1 MANWSNPQLTSTY
14 TNFVTEVKDRDV
26 DLALQF
32 DGTTSTNIPTNT
44 IRWNS
49 SINRWQKWSGS
60 AWGELTS
67 TYALNALSVSG
78 TTSLATATATTV
90 ATADNSTNVAT
101 TAWVKAQNYLTSVA
115 GSYLPLTGGTITG
128 NLTVTGTYIAGG
140 DIVASGVNGGPFGFK
155 NKVINGDF
163 AVDQYNSGAV
173 INAITAISYF
183 TDRWQ
188 MNFSGSSGA
197 SIKAQQNYNVGTV
210 GLPRYFNTYF
220 GFENNTAVS
229 VGSSDAI
236 NIQQRIEGFNVAN
249 WQWGIATSRDA
260 QLSFYVRTSVAG
272 TYGITIQNAAN
283 DLSYVTSY
291 TIPAGGV
298 NTWTKISLKIPSPT
312 SGTWDKTSGVGI
324 RIRFSLGCGTSS
336 QTATTNSWI
345 AGNFHA
351 PTGAVS
357 WVGTAGATF
366 YLTGVQF
373 EDADNASSVATD
385 FEDPP
390 FSAKVARCQRYYYNA
405 TQYVGPTSAVTTYHH
420 PVKMR
425 ATPTRTGG
433 GTGYSA
439 TLLDTNGVGHSQ
451 TTAGSQAMTYS
462 AEL

>member
-90 ATADNSTNVAT
+90 ATADNSTNIAT
-101 TAWVKAQNYLTSVA
+101 TAWVKAQGYSTGA
-115 GSYLPLTGGTITG
+115 GGSFLPLTGGTITG
-128 NLTVTGTYIAGG
+128 NLTVAGTLSANSTFIA
-140 DIVASGVNGGPFGFK
+140 SNLNGGPFGFK
-155 NKVINGDF
+155 NKIINGDF
-163 AVDQYNSGAV
+163 AVDQYNAGALANPV
-173 INAITAISYF
+173 TGGMFI
-183 TDRWQ
+183 DRWA
-188 MNFSGSSGA
+188 FTGPTGVSV
-197 SIKAQQNYNVGTV
+197 KTQQNFNSITPPNFFDTYL
-210 GLPRYFNTYF
+210 GL
-220 GFENNTAVS
+220 ENNTAYS
-229 VGSSDAI
+229 VGSTDNAG
-236 NIQQRIEGFNVAN
+236 IQHRVEGYNVAN
-249 WQWGIATSRDA
+249 WRWGASGARDA
-260 QLSFYVRTSVAG
+260 MLSFWVRTSVSG
-272 TYGITIQNAAN
+272 NYGVALQNSAN
-283 DLSYVTSY
+283 DQSYVTSFN
-291 TIPAGGV
+291 IAAGSV
-298 NTWTKISLKIPSPT
+298 NTWQLINLKIAGPT
-312 SGTWDKTSGVGI
+312 SGTWLRNNGLGI
-324 RIRFSLGCGTSS
+324 RIRFNLGCGTTF
-336 QTATTNSWI
+336 QTGTTGSWI

-351 PTGAVS
+351 PNGAVS

-366 YLTGVQF
+366 YITGVQL
-373 EDADNASSVATD
+373 EDSEATNSLATD

-390 FSAKVARCQRYYYNA
+390 FSTKVARCQRYYYNA

-420 PVKMR
+420 PVRMR

-439 TLLDTNGVGHSQ
+439 TLLDTNGVAHSQ

>member
-78 TTSLATATATTV
+78 TTALGTATATTV
-90 ATADNSTNVAT
+90 ATGDNSTNIAT

-115 GSYLPLTGGTITG
+115 GSFLPLSGGTITG
-128 NLTVTGTYIAGG
+128 NLTVGGTFIAGG
-140 DIVASGVNGGPFGFK
+140 DICASGVNGGSFAFR
-155 NKVINGDF
+155 NKIINGDF
-163 AVDQYNSGAV
+163 AIDQYNSGAV
-173 INAITAISYF
+173 INAITATAYF

-188 MNFSGSSGA
+188 LNFSGATGG
-197 SIKAQQNYNVGTV
+197 SIKGQQNYNVGTV

-229 VGSSDAI
+229 QTSADAI
-236 NIQQRIEGFNVAN
+236 NIQQRIEGFNVAS

-260 QLSFYVRTSVAG
+260 LLSFYFRTSVSG
-272 TYGITIQNAAN
+272 TYGVSIQNAAN
-283 DLSYVTSY
+283 DMSYVTSFLV
-291 TIPAGGV
+291 TAGAV
-298 NTWTKISLKIPSPT
+298 NTWTAVAFRIPSPT
-312 SGTWDKTSGVGI
+312 TGSWFKDNGVGI
-324 RIRFSLGCGTSS
+324 RVRLSLGCGTSS

-345 AGNFHA
+345 SGNFHA

-366 YLTGVQF
+366 FLTGVQF
-373 EDADNASSVATD
+373 EPADNVNAVVTD
-385 FEDPP
+385 FENPP
-390 FSAKVARCQRYYYNA
+390 LSTKLALCQRYFYNA
-405 TQYVGPTSAVTTYHH
+405 TQYVGPNNAITTYHH
-420 PVKMR
+420 PVRMR
-425 ATPTRTGG
+425 ATPTVTGG
-433 GTGYSA
+433 GTNYN
-439 TLLDTNGVGHSQ
+439 TMLLDTNGVAHYRTVADSR
-451 TTAGSQAMTYS
+451 AMTYS